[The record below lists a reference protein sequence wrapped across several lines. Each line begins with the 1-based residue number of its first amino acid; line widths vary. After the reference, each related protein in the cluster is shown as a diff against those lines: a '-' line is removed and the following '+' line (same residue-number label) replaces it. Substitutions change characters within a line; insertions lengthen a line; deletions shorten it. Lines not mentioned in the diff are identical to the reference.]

1 MRKEGELLLMGMV
14 ENAVCLSVSDD
25 IDRVL
30 TGVNNLFLKESE
42 R

>member
-1 MRKEGELLLMGMV
+1 MRKEGELLLMIVV

-30 TGVNNLFLKESE
+30 TRVNNLFLNESE
-42 R
+42 K